1 MCYEGGIGSNMD
13 DTWRLYIYVK
23 SLFSTMILV
32 SGLCH
37 RHARVRSKPGCLR
50 DEHDGY

>member
-13 DTWRLYIYVK
+13 DAWRLYIYVK